1 MNDVIISLFSKA
13 GYDRAA
19 QGVAGAGRRLADEFG
34 CQLHAIIIG
43 SPDEAMTAA
52 VATYVDAVTIADDAA
67 LSEYQPEICLDAVTQ
82 ICRQLSPQAILLS
95 NDFYSQ
101 ELAPRLAYRLGGSA
115 VADALEL
122 KVVDGKVR
130 ANRSVYGG
138 KAMATIELKRAPAV
152 LWLRSRAFDPAPARP
167 EATDA
172 IHHATVEL
180 AATATP
186 NITDRKVEAGDE
198 ARLEDAK
205 VIVSGGRG
213 LGGPEPFNE
222 LQKIANRLGA
232 QMAASRAACDSGW
245 VPPSWQVGQ
254 TGKKVAPGLYLAVA
268 IHGASQ
274 HLAGI
279 SDSKNIAAINI
290 DKDAP
295 IFKQCRFGIVEDYRK
310 VVPLLIE
317 RLNVLKK

>member
-1 MNDVIISLFSKA
+1 MNDVIISLFASA

-19 QGVAGAGRRLADEFG
+19 QGVAGAGRRLAADLG
-34 CQLHAIIIG
+34 AQLHAVILG
-43 SPDEAMTAA
+43 APDDTTTAA
-52 VATYVDAVTIADDAA
+52 VAAVADAVTIADTG
-67 LSEYQPEICLDAVTQ
+67 EYQPEGCLNALAEICKA
-82 ICRQLSPQAILLS
+82 LSPQAVLLS

-101 ELAPRLAYRLGGSA
+101 ELAPRLAHRLGGSA
-115 VADALEL
+115 VADGLEL
-122 KVVDGKVR
+122 KVVDAKVR
-130 ANRSVYGG
+130 VNRSVYGG
-138 KAMATIELKRAPAV
+138 KAMATIGLKRTPAV
-152 LWLRSRAFDPAPARP
+152 VWLRARAFDPAPARA
-167 EATDA
+167 EATTA
-172 IHHATVEL
+172 ISQ
-180 AATATP
+180 AALDLQPSTNTH
-186 NITDRKVEAGDE
+186 ITERKVEASDE

-213 LGGPEPFNE
+213 LGGPEPFE
-222 LQKIANRLGA
+222 DLKKIASILNA

-254 TGKKVAPGLYLAVA
+254 TGKKVAPGLYMAVA

-274 HLAGI
+274 HLAGM

-295 IFKQCRFGIVEDYRK
+295 IFKYCRFGIVEDYRK

-317 RLNVLKK
+317 RLKALKSS

>member
-1 MNDVIISLFSKA
+1 MNDVIISLFASA

-19 QGVAGAGRRLADEFG
+19 QGVAGAGRQLATELG
-34 CQLHAIIIG
+34 VQLHAVILG
-43 SPDEAMTAA
+43 APDDATTAA
-52 VATYVDAVTIADDAA
+52 VAVVADFVTIADIG
-67 LSEYQPEICLDAVTQ
+67 EYQPEVCLNALAGICKA
-82 ICRQLSPQAILLS
+82 LSPQAILLS

-101 ELAPRLAYRLGGSA
+101 EIAPRLAHRLNGSA
-115 VADALEL
+115 VADGLAL

-130 ANRSVYGG
+130 VNRSVYGG
-138 KAMATIELKRAPAV
+138 KAMATIELRRAPAV
-152 LWLRSRAFDPAPARP
+152 VWLRARAFDPAPARA
-167 EATDA
+167 EATTA
-172 IHHATVEL
+172 ISQATL
-180 AATATP
+180 DGQPSANTH
-186 NITDRKVEAGDE
+186 ITERKVEASDE

-213 LGGPEPFNE
+213 LGGPEPFE
-222 LQKIANRLGA
+222 DLKKIASILNA

-254 TGKKVAPGLYLAVA
+254 TGKKVAPGLYMAVA

-274 HLAGI
+274 HLAGM

-295 IFKQCRFGIVEDYRK
+295 IFKYCRFGIVEDYRK

-317 RLNVLKK
+317 RLKTLKSS